1 MFAVEWV
8 EVEISKGGG
17 VEPLAT
23 LFDAKGP
30 LLIRI
35 VTDDTLDNTQV
46 AMTCYLINHCE
57 KKNI

>member
-1 MFAVEWV
+1 MFAVEWA
-8 EVEISKGGG
+8 EVEISRGDAMG
-17 VEPLAT
+17 PLET

-46 AMTCYLINHCE
+46 AMTYYLINHCG